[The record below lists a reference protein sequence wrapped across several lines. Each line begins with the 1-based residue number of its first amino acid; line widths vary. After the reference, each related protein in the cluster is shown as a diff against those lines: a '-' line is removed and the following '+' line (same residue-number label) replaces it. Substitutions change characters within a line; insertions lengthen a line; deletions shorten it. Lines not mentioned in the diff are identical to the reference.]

1 MDGYIPSPYSNQSG
15 MSSHTKNYSKLL
27 LPSYE
32 KVKHD
37 PDTSPNGFR
46 PWAKQFRDITVANF
60 GQPARA
66 LFNFVDLKAGRR
78 SERQEQTMLQT
89 VPDIY
94 LAEGLAPRAQNAP
107 PRHMGS
113 RGSPLGASTA
123 TDFDNPAVGDASV
136 TVGSLPGQA
145 VMGSPV
151 SGASAQDIH
160 YDDAAQFTPEMDE
173 LNRFLYI
180 SLNNSYV
187 GSKGTRLPDVPEA
200 YCLFHYAMIHLWSMD
215 KKNIAARKIQAVE
228 AFNKIQF
235 TGDAMK
241 WKYDALEAIREIY
254 ATEYNLNDFI
264 YQGVIDQLKNKDP
277 ETLILLTKQLNI
289 LNSSEDPSAPQNW
302 ETNLAPV
309 VDYLVTSKAVLGG
322 NAPIQAVLPPKGPGK
337 PPATGPPPGMT
348 WSTEP
353 KDPTCIDMVCG
364 NCRQSNHHRR
374 KNCPMGH
381 LDTGPTCDYCHNKGH
396 SSNDCRKKVRDEKR
410 PSPVNSVNPAS
421 ARAELL
427 SQLASLDAKGKDSST
442 NYVRSGEEVRRIP
455 DTDPVT
461 LSELHSDMDQDK
473 DEDDFCPDRESDCPS
488 HGLVQEGRSN
498 SRSDQVTQE
507 AFQKRFEDDLRRLM
521 ALTYE
526 QPSEEIDIPE
536 GSATSELSTPPTE
549 EMRNATVFTTK
560 SDLTEDLN
568 GNKKRIDLESISP
581 ASPQGTIIMNPSATF
596 EPPVPS
602 TKEALEQYAEVV
614 PPENPDELPDA
625 LEQLT
630 AKNKQLEADLQAYK
644 DLYPVPPSITDLLE
658 TPEDMVKII
667 GQGASQKGKSWSDT
681 PGLPTATLPVS
692 SKTPD
697 LGNIIK
703 EVNTTSAD
711 QHKSTAIIEEG
722 PLRAKSEAGNIIN
735 APSAPIYNVGDAEP
749 DRGTQFIV
757 LSLCDGLGCA
767 AIAMQKAGLPITRY
781 CAVELS
787 SKARSIA
794 SHASPKNDLFPG
806 VDHSLANDINNITEK
821 DIAAFPRNSIKYL
834 VGGAECSDFSKLRLL
849 PPSEAFVKDR
859 EKQARDS
866 GGKYIP
872 QSYPRKGLDGDK
884 GKTFRTCIK
893 IWGWVKKYHPDC
905 AYLFENVV
913 FNDMDADWR
922 EVCEALG
929 EPVIIDSHDYS
940 ATSRRRAWWHNNP
953 TLQNDPEQWMGDLK
967 PIDPQTCM
975 DPGRTVDTYEA
986 KGKTKVRTIGASWGG
1001 DPQSPQQQSRRKVW
1015 VHDAAFPGQPQELR
1029 ITEAEKLLGMEP
1041 GTTSAPGLAPLDRL
1055 KAVGGGW
1062 DVRIATRLFKT
1073 LSQGSPQ
1080 PIGYTTAQVREK
1092 ALGLPQRLTKDHLM
1106 AVEDYKEMSPGAVDK
1121 LSTELQAFYVALL
1134 QHSDAPCAASIDAPC
1149 AASVNMVLHG
1159 SVIDSGAS
1167 KHVCKS
1173 IEIEDGTRSTR
1184 LVGFDGSTKWTEG
1197 KGYLPIQTL
1206 TQSGNAVHLDIND
1219 ADQFSSAETNLLS
1232 MGKLVVQDNWIVHC
1246 SKSETYATLPDGE
1259 RVDLYFNE
1267 ENVLCFKHDL
1277 RTGQGALR
1285 IPGSSTAFLTRFADV
1300 RAGSHQRDS
1309 AQSQCNTISSYN
1321 AYSVLQSEDSYD
1333 DQGLMIDDGQEW

>member
-228 AFNKIQF
+228 AFGKIQF

-241 WKYDALEAIREIY
+241 WKYDVLEAIREVY

-364 NCRQSNHHRR
+364 NCRQPNHHRR

-442 NYVRSGEEVRRIP
+442 NYVRSGEEVMRTP
-455 DTDPVT
+455 DPDPVT
-461 LSELHSDMDQDK
+461 LPELHGSMDQDK
-473 DEDDFCPDRESDCPS
+473 DDDNPCPDPEPGCPS
-488 HGLVQEGRSN
+488 HGLVQEGRSD
-498 SRSDQVTQE
+498 SRPGQVAQE

-536 GSATSELSTPPTE
+536 GSATSEPSTPPTE

-596 EPPVPS
+596 EPPAPS

-614 PPENPDELPDA
+614 PPENPDEFSKV
-625 LEQLT
+625 LEQPV
-630 AKNKQLEADLQAYK
+630 AKNKQLEADPQAYK
-644 DLYPVPPSITDLLE
+644 ALDHVPPSITDPLE
-658 TPEDMVKII
+658 PPKDMVKII

-692 SKTPD
+692 SRTPD

-703 EVNTTSAD
+703 EVSTTSAD
-711 QHKSTAIIEEG
+711 QHKSTAIVEEG
-722 PLRAKSEAGNIIN
+722 PLRAKSEAGSIIN
-735 APSAPIYNVGDAEP
+735 APSAVLRLAQLTAGAEEAHA
-749 DRGTQFIV
+749 D
-757 LSLCDGLGCA
+757 LMSCA
-767 AIAMQKAGLPITRY
+767 ATSMQKASIPINRD
-781 CAVELS
+781 CAAELNL
-787 SKARSIA
+787 KARTIA
-794 SHASPKNDLFPG
+794 SHASPKTDLIPWLEQKDLVASPTDLIPWLEQQGLVKESNEKGIYYHPERDVTLLVYVDDVLAYGEQTQIDWIFQLMDERFGQSPG
-806 VDHSLANDINNITEK
+806 LNHSLANAFLDDSIKWIVDGLEPRPGADDRIFKAPCWLIARPSAVLTKGAEVFYDRATNLFLEYESPDLPGDGAPK
-821 DIAAFPRNSIKYL
+821 LQADIAAFSADSVVGSIT
-834 VGGAECSDFSKLRLL
+834 VTPCGNFSKMRPL
-849 PPSEAFVKDR
+849 PMNWGKVDWALEVRMRKAIADQKKYRREVILPSSESFVQFVQDR
-859 EKQARDS
+859 QKQSQDS
-866 GGKYIP
+866 GGTRIP
-872 QSYPRKGLDGDK
+872 QCYSWKAPDGTT
-884 GKTFRTCIK
+884 GM
-893 IWGWVKKYHPDC
+893 V
-905 AYLFENVV
+905 
-913 FNDMDADWR
+913 
-922 EVCEALG
+922 
-929 EPVIIDSHDYS
+929 
-940 ATSRRRAWWHNNP
+940 
-953 TLQNDPEQWMGDLK
+953 
-967 PIDPQTCM
+967 
-975 DPGRTVDTYEA
+975 
-986 KGKTKVRTIGASWGG
+986 
-1001 DPQSPQQQSRRKVW
+1001 
-1015 VHDAAFPGQPQELR
+1015 
-1029 ITEAEKLLGMEP
+1029 LLGAKMN
-1041 GTTSAPGLAPLDRL
+1041 GMI
-1055 KAVGGGW
+1055 KARAVKQG
-1062 DVRIATRLFKT
+1062 FK
-1073 LSQGSPQ
+1073 SSN
-1080 PIGYTTAQVREK
+1080 
-1092 ALGLPQRLTKDHLM
+1092 AL
-1106 AVEDYKEMSPGAVDK
+1106 
-1121 LSTELQAFYVALL
+1121 
-1134 QHSDAPCAASIDAPC
+1134 
-1149 AASVNMVLHG
+1149 
-1159 SVIDSGAS
+1159 
-1167 KHVCKS
+1167 
-1173 IEIEDGTRSTR
+1173 
-1184 LVGFDGSTKWTEG
+1184 
-1197 KGYLPIQTL
+1197 
-1206 TQSGNAVHLDIND
+1206 
-1219 ADQFSSAETNLLS
+1219 
-1232 MGKLVVQDNWIVHC
+1232 
-1246 SKSETYATLPDGE
+1246 
-1259 RVDLYFNE
+1259 
-1267 ENVLCFKHDL
+1267 
-1277 RTGQGALR
+1277 
-1285 IPGSSTAFLTRFADV
+1285 
-1300 RAGSHQRDS
+1300 
-1309 AQSQCNTISSYN
+1309 
-1321 AYSVLQSEDSYD
+1321 SVLQPKDDHD
-1333 DQGLMIDDGQEW
+1333 DQGLWIDNGQVW